1 MLNLGNFDK
10 KGKISDVYG
19 IKLIP
24 AFNSVQLN
32 LYTEDLSSSM
42 RQWEFT

>member
-1 MLNLGNFDK
+1 MLRLGNFYK

-24 AFNSVQLN
+24 ALN
-32 LYTEDLSSSM
+32 YDLCTTESIY
-42 RQWEFT
+42 